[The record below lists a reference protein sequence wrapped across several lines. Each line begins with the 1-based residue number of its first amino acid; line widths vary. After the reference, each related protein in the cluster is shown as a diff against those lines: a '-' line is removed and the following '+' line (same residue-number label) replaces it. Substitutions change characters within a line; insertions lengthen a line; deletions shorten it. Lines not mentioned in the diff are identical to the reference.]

1 MDNKKNGIP
10 KLRFPG
16 FTGAWE
22 QRKLGEEFKRVNE
35 RNNGE
40 FGKDRWIS
48 VAKMYFQDP
57 DKVTSNNIDTRTYV
71 MRFGDIAFEGHPNNE
86 FKFGRFVANDIGD
99 GVVSELF
106 PIYRHIR
113 DYDNNYWKYAIHL
126 ERIMGPIFA
135 KSITS
140 SGNSSNKLA
149 PKDLLRQ
156 SIFLPHLDEQKE
168 IGNFLKKMDSLITLH
183 QRKLEHLQEQ
193 KKGLLQKMFPKNGE
207 TVPEVR
213 FPGFTDAW
221 EQRKLGKVFNQTLV
235 AINPEIENVELWSL
249 TIEDGLTHK
258 TARYNRQFLVKKE
271 DNFKKVFPGDIVYNP
286 MNMTLGAV
294 GFNYMDIPV
303 AVSGYYVTM
312 QLNKNY
318 DNCYFAVWLKS
329 PIALSLYKR
338 YATGSLTEKQR
349 VQFSTLSTIPAVL
362 PGYKEQQKIG
372 AFFQQLD
379 SLITLHQ
386 RKLDHLELM
395 KKGLL
400 QQMFV

>member
-1 MDNKKNGIP
+1 MENKKSSVP

-22 QRKLGEEFKRVNE
+22 QQKLGEVVNFLDTLRKPLEGAKRVKGPYPYYGASGIVDYVDGYLFDEELILLSEDGANITERNYPVCFLASGKYWVNNHAHVLKIKEDNDNNFICNSLERKDYTKYNTGMAMPKLNKETCKGIPIMCPNYDEQKKIGNYFRKFDTLIALHQRKLEHLKEQKKGLLQKMFPKNGEVVPEVRFPGFADDWEQRKLGEEFKKVNE

-71 MRFGDIAFEGHPNNE
+71 MRLGDIAFEGHPNNE

-156 SIFLPHLDEQKE
+156 SIFLPHLDEQKQ
-168 IGNFLKKMDSLITLH
+168 IGYFFKQFDSLIALH
-183 QRKLEHLQEQ
+183 QRKLEHL
-193 KKGLLQKMFPKNGE
+193 K
-207 TVPEVR
+207 
-213 FPGFTDAW
+213 
-221 EQRKLGKVFNQTLV
+221 
-235 AINPEIENVELWSL
+235 
-249 TIEDGLTHK
+249 
-258 TARYNRQFLVKKE
+258 
-271 DNFKKVFPGDIVYNP
+271 
-286 MNMTLGAV
+286 
-294 GFNYMDIPV
+294 
-303 AVSGYYVTM
+303 
-312 QLNKNY
+312 
-318 DNCYFAVWLKS
+318 
-329 PIALSLYKR
+329 
-338 YATGSLTEKQR
+338 
-349 VQFSTLSTIPAVL
+349 
-362 PGYKEQQKIG
+362 
-372 AFFQQLD
+372 
-379 SLITLHQ
+379 
-386 RKLDHLELM
+386 LM